1 LALRFP
7 AQKREGR
14 RIRGFLPFA
23 QFGTHCADLL
33 AWPSD
38 HPPAGSGRKKMTFGT
53 AQQLAVSLVAALAT
67 SALFVSA
74 AIGPVVQF
82 A

>member
-1 LALRFP
+1 
-7 AQKREGR
+7 
-14 RIRGFLPFA
+14 
-23 QFGTHCADLL
+23 
-33 AWPSD
+33 
-38 HPPAGSGRKKMTFGT
+38 MTFAN
-53 AQQLAVSLVAALAT
+53 AQQFAVSMIAALVT